1 MKTLLE
7 QQVDAVI
14 DESLP
19 SLTNIS
25 NILAIL
31 YHELPFIN
39 WAGLYLCDTK
49 KQECILGPFQGKVA
63 CTQIP
68 YQKGVVGTCAHTKES
83 ILVKNVHEF
92 AGHIACDSASQSEV
106 VVPLQYEDE
115 LYAILDID
123 SSRLDN
129 FSQDDYN
136 IVLNIA
142 TVLSKLLYKDNEWI
156 HSVIHSRD

>member
-1 MKTLLE
+1 MKNILE
-7 QQVDAVI
+7 QQIDAII
-14 DESLP
+14 DKNLS

-31 YHELPFIN
+31 YHQMEHIN

-63 CTQIP
+63 CTVIP
-68 YQKGVVGTCAHTKES
+68 YKKGVVGTCAATQKS

-92 AGHIACDSASQSEV
+92 PGHIACDCDSQSEV
-106 VVPLQYEDE
+106 VIPLQSNNE

-123 SSRLDN
+123 SIKLDRFN
-129 FSQDDYN
+129 QKDYDML
-136 IVLNIA
+136 LNIA
-142 TVLSKLLYKDNEWI
+142 NVLSKLLTNDNEWI